1 MKVSLNSLRDLP
13 TRPPWAGGPKTLEA
27 TKKAAAEILNSPEYR
42 VLADQVTDEETQKAM
57 PEGADKVAS
66 NQQVDLAEGNPEGEA
81 IPDQQIGPAEGG
93 PEAVDVAGTGQAVP
107 DQVDPAERYLK
118 GEAMGAEEAGGVV
131 PDQRVDSAEEKGEAI
146 ASSREPETPETVKKA
161 VEIPNS
167 PEYKVL
173 ADQVIDEETQRARQ
187 EAADEVASNQQID
200 PAEGNPEG
208 KAVNAGGAGGVAPDQ
223 QVGPAGGNPE
233 GKAVDAEGA
242 GEAAPL
248 DQQADPAEG
257 NPEGKAVDAKGAGA
271 AVPYQRVGPAGR
283 KDEGKAIA
291 SSREPKTLETTKKA
305 SEILNT
311 PESKVLADRVI
322 DEETQR
328 TGEEGAGE
336 AAPDQVG
343 PAEGDPGNKA
353 VDATRAGEVVP
364 DQRAG
369 PAKGNPEGKAAGA
382 KGSGELAPNHQVDA
396 EGAALDQ
403 RIDPAEGK
411 AEGETIDAVAKVNAG
426 DQKTRKVDK

>member
-1 MKVSLNSLRDLP
+1 MKVSLNSLRGLP

-42 VLADQVTDEETQKAM
+42 VLADQVTDEETQKAR

-66 NQQVDLAEGNPEGEA
+66 NQQVDLAEGNPGGEA
-81 IPDQQIGPAEGG
+81 IPDQQVGPAEGS
-93 PEAVDVAGTGQAVP
+93 PEAVDVAGAGQVVP

-118 GEAMGAEEAGGVV
+118 GEAMGAEEAGGAA
-131 PDQRVDSAEEKGEAI
+131 PDQRVDSAEGKGETI

-242 GEAAPL
+242 GVAVPL
-248 DQQADPAEG
+248 DQQADLAEG

-271 AVPYQRVGPAGR
+271 AVPDQLVGPADR

-291 SSREPKTLETTKKA
+291 SSREPKTLETAKKA
-305 SEILNT
+305 SEILNI
-311 PESKVLADRVI
+311 PENKVLTDRVI

-328 TGEEGAGE
+328 AGGEGAGE
-336 AAPDQVG
+336 AAPDQRVG

-353 VDATRAGEVVP
+353 VDTTGAGEVVP

-369 PAKGNPEGKAAGA
+369 PAEGNPEGKAAGA
-382 KGSGELAPNHQVDA
+382 KGSGEVAPNQQVDV

-411 AEGETIDAVAKVNAG
+411 AEGEAIDAVAKVNAG
-426 DQKTRKVDK
+426 DQKTRKAD